1 MVATSVD
8 LVSNDILLDHT
19 TTIDEDVKEY
29 NEEGLEEEL
38 TSVVATLTFQVIID
52 SSYSLGSSSMASL
65 TDWFSS
71 DISHLTAIE
80 VIKSYTEAL
89 EEVSTSNASNV
100 AVFYNEAL
108 EGE

>member
-38 TSVVATLTFQVIID
+38 TSVVATPPFKL
-52 SSYSLGSSSMASL
+52 S
-65 TDWFSS
+65 
-71 DISHLTAIE
+71 
-80 VIKSYTEAL
+80 
-89 EEVSTSNASNV
+89 
-100 AVFYNEAL
+100 
-108 EGE
+108 

>member
-1 MVATSVD
+1 MVATSAD

-19 TTIDEDVKEY
+19 TTIDENVKEY

-38 TSVVATLTFQVIID
+38 TSVVAILTFQVIIA
-52 SSYSLGSSSMASL
+52 SYSLGFSSMASL
-65 TDWFSS
+65 IDWFSN

-89 EEVSTSNASNV
+89 EEVSTSHACNV
-100 AVFYNEAL
+100 AISYNEAL